1 MKNTSHLTVGY
12 APAFAAQ
19 VRKTKPGM
27 ACWAAG
33 GPFGATCGDCEYLGY
48 WRQIRNCAGDTVAT
62 KHVGGCE
69 KFYELTGQH
78 GPKVPPHTEACRYFK
93 LRDERKP
100 HHREQ
105 KEKHDER

>member
-12 APAFAAQ
+12 SPAFAAQ

-33 GPFGATCGDCEYLGY
+33 GPFGATCGTCGYFGY
-48 WRQIRNCAGDTVAT
+48 WKQIRNKSGDTVGT
-62 KHVGGCE
+62 EYRKGCCG
-69 KFYELTGQH
+69 KFFELTDTHGQR
-78 GPKVPPHTEACRYFK
+78 VPPHTEACRYK

-105 KEKHDER
+105 KEKHDAQ